1 VQANVCTECGISL
14 DGKQAWVRSGRLLCG
29 DCDFAHKAP
38 SRQRLASRVK
48 RPHTPRRGT
57 YWKPQVFHTASMSW
71 QDVQKACDTVTDAW
85 EVARAAVPKAGGRIR
100 AMRVDPDGTRT
111 PTAAIVVPSR

>member
-1 VQANVCTECGISL
+1 MQANVCSQCAADLE
-14 DGKQAWVRSGRLLCG
+14 DRPAWVRSGRLLCS

-48 RPHTPRRGT
+48 RPHTPRRAT
-57 YWKPQVFHTASMSW
+57 YWKPQVWRPASMAW
-71 QDVQKACDTVTDAW
+71 LDVQVACTTVTDAW
-85 EVARAAVPKAGGRIR
+85 EAARAAVPKAGGRIR

-111 PTAAIVVPSR
+111 PTAAIVVPGR